1 MRDRPDDPDRQPR
14 PRKRLPLDD
23 LLGQPQLPPHGAHL
37 ILEQVAQRLDQLE
50 AQIVGQPADIV
61 MRLDRRRRAARAR
74 ARALHHIRVGR
85 PLHQIVHLAQ
95 LPRRLLEDG
104 DERLAD
110 PLPLRLRIRHARQL
124 FEEAIARRDGAQ
136 VDLQLARERLLHLLA
151 LAAPQQPV
159 VHEHAGQLIAHRAVR
174 QRRRHRRVD
183 APAQPADHPP
193 IAHLRAN
200 LRHCLADKVLGGP
213 IARAAADVDHEVA
226 QQLAAV
232 GRMHHLGVKLDPV
245 APLPVGHRRDRN
257 RLRRRQRLETV
268 RQRRHA
274 VAVAHPD
281 RQRLRQPAQQRRVA
295 ALFAPLRDQRGRAEL
310 ALAARRDAPAQAM
323 RQLLHPVADAQRRQ
337 AAVQRPVRR
346 ARRVR
351 VMHRRRPA
359 RQDDPPRA
367 QPRNLLARRRGRR
380 ELAVDIQLAHPPRD
394 QHRRLRPHVHDHDR
408 LVRMLARHSP
418 WSVLCCV
425 LCHPHRVF
433 GVRCLAEARRFA
445 AMFTP

>member
-1 MRDRPDDPDRQPR
+1 
-14 PRKRLPLDD
+14 
-23 LLGQPQLPPHGAHL
+23 
-37 ILEQVAQRLDQLE
+37 
-50 AQIVGQPADIV
+50 

-74 ARALHHIRVGR
+74 ARALHHIRVSR
-85 PLHQIVHLAQ
+85 ALHQKVHLAQ
-95 LPRRLLEDG
+95 LPRRLLEDR
-104 DERLAD
+104 DECLAD

-124 FEEAIARRDGAQ
+124 FEEAIARRDRAQ
-136 VDLQLARERLLHLLA
+136 VDLQLARERLLYLLA
-151 LAAPQQPV
+151 LAPAQQPV

-200 LRHCLADKVLGGP
+200 LRHRFADKVLRRP
-213 IARAAADVDHEVA
+213 IARAAADIPHEVA
-226 QQLAAV
+226 QQIAAV
-232 GRMHHLGVKLDPV
+232 GRMRHLGVKLDPV
-245 APLPVGHRRDRN
+245 PPLPVGHRRDRN
-257 RLRRRQRLETV
+257 RLRRRQRLKAL

-281 RQRLRQPAQQRRVA
+281 RQRLRQPAQQRRVGAPFA
-295 ALFAPLRDQRGRAEL
+295 ALFTAQLAVLRDQRGRAEL
-310 ALAARRDAPAQAM
+310 PLAARRDAPAQAV

-337 AAVQRPVRR
+337 AAVQRPVGR

-359 RQDDPPRA
+359 RENDPPRA

-380 ELAVDIQLAHPPRD
+380 ELAVDVQLAHPPRD
-394 QHRRLRPHVHDHDR
+394 QHRRLRPHVHNHDR

-433 GVRCLAEARRFA
+433 GVRCLAEARRCA